1 MTFSVLSCND
11 VLMPKLYCYR
21 CGGRNPHTWRT
32 IVFTKNKSATI
43 VKNKDI
49 SSEFV
54 KQTAKTPEVHAVEVD
69 IDAYDDVL
77 ATLEVHDVSKQNND
91 IIWVD
96 LNVYGKPLKMEL
108 DTGSAVTVVS
118 FDLYQQKCNINA
130 LHKTGLLLKTYT
142 GEIITPVEI
151 LKNWPP
157 SSLSPIRDGRSFKE
171 IPHYQHPY
179 GTVSVQPTS
188 VWHHLC
194 TCCLAA

>member
-1 MTFSVLSCND
+1 M
-11 VLMPKLYCYR
+11 
-21 CGGRNPHTWRT
+21 
-32 IVFTKNKSATI
+32 
-43 VKNKDI
+43 KNKDI
-49 SSEFV
+49 FSEFV

-118 FDLYQQKCNINA
+118 FDLYQQKCNNNA

-142 GEIITPVEI
+142 GEIITPVGVFKKRIAGPVCRQEEGSSFDGKRLFTQGAPSLVFYQVTTSSTSY
-151 LKNWPP
+151 LK
-157 SSLSPIRDGRSFKE
+157 S
-171 IPHYQHPY
+171 
-179 GTVSVQPTS
+179 
-188 VWHHLC
+188 
-194 TCCLAA
+194 